1 MTHGAVIV
9 VPRRRGDGA
18 TIAGLWT
25 VAAGWAGAAER
36 RFGHAWVVT
45 PDGIFTPDDA
55 LTFAEPSSS
64 ASPPHRRL
72 GGVPTVVRTAGKDA
86 LRARAAR
93 RFRDAGDG
101 APWPADEI
109 AFVWQYHDLF
119 HSAGAPVARRAG
131 CPLVT
136 FVDAPQVWEARRWG
150 VNRPGWGPIVERFGE
165 RPSLRS
171 SDVVACVSDEVA
183 AQARRLGVA
192 ADRIVVSPTAVDAR
206 FADERADRRD
216 ALGLDD
222 ALVVGWAGTF
232 RRFQGIDTVVDAFAI
247 LHRSQPSARLLLVGD
262 GAERSHVE
270 QAVARAGVGDVT
282 CFTGAVPPRDVP
294 RYLNTMDVAVVSA
307 RPGEGFHYSPLKL
320 REYLACG
327 RAVVAPRVPDVEAFV
342 TDRVHARLYD
352 TGDVSE
358 LARTLAE
365 LGADVAMRSR
375 LGAEGRALVLATA
388 TWDSRLD
395 ALLDSPA
402 FRSASTR
409 VARDGGGHE

>member
-1 MTHGAVIV
+1 M
-9 VPRRRGDGA
+9 VPRRRGDGV

-25 VAAGWAGAAER
+25 VAAGWAAAAQR
-36 RFGHAWVVT
+36 RFGRAWVVT
-45 PDGIFTPDDA
+45 PDGVFTPDDL

-64 ASPPHRRL
+64 SLSWPPRRF
-72 GGVPTVVRTAGKDA
+72 GAVPTVVRTAGKDV
-86 LRARAAR
+86 LRARCRR

-101 APWPADEI
+101 APWPADDV
-109 AFVWQYHDLF
+109 ALVWQYHDLF
-119 HSAGAPVARRAG
+119 HSAAAPVARRAR

-150 VNRPGWGPIVERFGE
+150 VTRPGWGRLVERYGE

-183 AQARRLGVA
+183 AQSRRLGVSP
-192 ADRIVVSPTAVDAR
+192 DRIVVSPTAVDTR
-206 FADERADRRD
+206 FADERADRRAD
-216 ALGLDD
+216 LGLGG

-232 RRFQGIDTVVDAFAI
+232 RRFQGVDTVVDAFAV
-247 LHRSQPSARLLLVGD
+247 LHRSHPSARLLLVGD

-270 QAVARAGVGDVT
+270 QTVARAGLREAT
-282 CFTGAVPPRDVP
+282 CFTGAIAPRDVP

-307 RPGEGFHYSPLKL
+307 LPGEGFHYSPLKL

-342 TDRVHARLYD
+342 TDGVHARLYD
-352 TGDVSE
+352 TGNVSE
-358 LARTLAE
+358 LAGALAE
-365 LGADVAMRSR
+365 LGQDRALRSR

-388 TWDSRLD
+388 TWDVRLD
-395 ALLDSPA
+395 TLLDSPA
-402 FRSASTR
+402 SAPPR
-409 VARDGGGHE
+409 RGVARDGRGDG